1 MAAKQDYAIG
11 IDLGTSN
18 SCVGVVKNGQ
28 VVIIA
33 NEQGDRLTP
42 SFVAFTDEERLIGE
56 SAKYQRSIN
65 PVNTVYEVKTLIGRK
80 FSDEAVQNKVPRWPY
95 RVVNDNGNPKICV
108 HYRRTE
114 KIFTPEEIS
123 AMVLAKMKEIAE
135 TYLGCEVRKA
145 VITVPAYFSDSQRQA
160 TIDAGTIAG
169 LQVLKI
175 INEPTAAAIA
185 YGEDTRV
192 SKETNILI
200 FDFGGGTFDVS
211 ILIMKKGN
219 YEVKSVEG
227 NSQLGGGDLDSR
239 VARFIIEEFKKKTG
253 LDVSKDT
260 TALAKITKAAEKVKI
275 NLSSQV
281 RDRIQIE
288 CLSQG
293 QDLDLG
299 LTRNRLE
306 LLCADIFD
314 ETLQCV
320 DTAIANAGMTTDE
333 IHEVVLVGG
342 SARIPKL
349 QKMLKDKFPTK
360 EIKMT
365 INPAEAV
372 AYGAAVQAAMLNNDR
387 SVEDIQL
394 LEVAPLSL
402 GVGLIE
408 DIMSTIIEKNT
419 KVPATIT
426 RKNYTTADFDY
437 QEYIE
442 FPVYEGE
449 NSIASKNNLLGE
461 FRVEGIELAPVG
473 VPKIDITF
481 SFDKNGILNA
491 TAVDTKTGGGGHVT
505 ISVNKGRL
513 MKEDIERMMVE
524 MKDIEEKEDQH
535 RALMDASASLEETIV
550 KKKDLLE
557 RKKSLRKISQKG
569 YEKIKKVCDE
579 AEIWLEAHGDA
590 SKDEFDDKEQQF
602 NESFSELLADLS
614 F

>member
-42 SFVAFTDEERLIGE
+42 SFVAFTDEKRLIGE
-56 SAKYQRSIN
+56 SAKYQRSMN
-65 PVNTVYEVKTLIGRK
+65 PVNTVYEVKRLIGRK
-80 FSDEAVQNKVPRWPY
+80 FSDEAVQNKVPHWPY

-108 HYRRTE
+108 QYRRTE

-145 VITVPAYFSDSQRQA
+145 VITVPAYFNDSQRQA

-169 LQVLKI
+169 LQVMKI
-175 INEPTAAAIA
+175 IPEPTAAAIA

-239 VARFIIEEFKKKTG
+239 VARFIIEEFEKKTG
-253 LDVSKDT
+253 LDVSKDPK
-260 TALAKITKAAEKVKI
+260 ALAKITKAAERVKI

-349 QKMLKDKFPTK
+349 QKMLKYKFPTK
-360 EIKMT
+360 KIKMT

-394 LEVAPLSL
+394 SDVTPLSL
-402 GVGLIE
+402 GVTLFM
-408 DIMSTIIEKNT
+408 DRMSTIIQRNT
-419 KVPATIT
+419 KMPVTIT
-426 RKNYTTADFDY
+426 KTNYTTVIDSQKSMKVLVY
-437 QEYIE
+437 Q
-442 FPVYEGE
+442 GE
-449 NSIASKNNLLGE
+449 NSVASKNNLLGE
-461 FRVEGIELAPVG
+461 FTAEGIELVAAG
-473 VPKIDITF
+473 VPTVDITF
-481 SFDKNGILNA
+481 SLDKNGILNA
-491 TAVDTKTGGGGHVT
+491 TAVDTKTGGEGHV
-505 ISVNKGRL
+505 SDHL
-513 MKEDIERMMVE
+513 
-524 MKDIEEKEDQH
+524 
-535 RALMDASASLEETIV
+535 
-550 KKKDLLE
+550 
-557 RKKSLRKISQKG
+557 
-569 YEKIKKVCDE
+569 
-579 AEIWLEAHGDA
+579 
-590 SKDEFDDKEQQF
+590 
-602 NESFSELLADLS
+602 SE
-614 F
+614 